1 MGNQIFSGG
10 INMLKLSIPLLIVL
24 TGLFA
29 AACVILRGKNKS
41 FEGMICKFMASFGFI
56 SIAIAGNW
64 IDSANVRYFS
74 LVVFGLMFGFCGD
87 VFLGIKEIAPTFKK
101 KLIPI
106 GTAYFL
112 VGHIFY
118 MFAFAGLGGM
128 NWYTV
133 FCFIG
138 GIGAAFTLIKLLK
151 MPLKGPLAVILCIY
165 YGMLIWKI
173 GLMIWIVM
181 RDTCVANIMA
191 LIGSCLFLVSDTCL
205 GILYFTP
212 IKKKNPLVTA
222 ELSTYYPAQILL
234 AMSVAFR

>member
-1 MGNQIFSGG
+1 
-10 INMLKLSIPLLIVL
+10 MLKLSIPLLIVL

-138 GIGAAFTLIKLLK
+138 GIG
-151 MPLKGPLAVILCIY
+151 
-165 YGMLIWKI
+165 
-173 GLMIWIVM
+173 
-181 RDTCVANIMA
+181 
-191 LIGSCLFLVSDTCL
+191 
-205 GILYFTP
+205 
-212 IKKKNPLVTA
+212 
-222 ELSTYYPAQILL
+222 
-234 AMSVAFR
+234 